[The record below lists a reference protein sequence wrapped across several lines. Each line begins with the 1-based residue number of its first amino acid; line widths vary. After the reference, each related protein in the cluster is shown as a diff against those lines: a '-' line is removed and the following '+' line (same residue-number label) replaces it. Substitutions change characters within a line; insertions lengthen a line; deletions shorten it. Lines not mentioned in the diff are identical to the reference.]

1 MFQSFKILHTQKHRQ
16 LFFFLTSNKFLL
28 QRELLH
34 GHENEHEGS
43 KKIYEL
49 LTRKAKRIVKLKN
62 RGTSML

>member
-1 MFQSFKILHTQKHRQ
+1 M
-16 LFFFLTSNKFLL
+16 

-62 RGTSML
+62 GSTICKTPRSKTTQTSYE